1 MLQVIGLQIQQ
12 YKNLAK
18 ENKMTTITGQTKTTP
33 TTHQNVSGTSDTIG
47 FFPYAWPEYDM
58 VKPGWSVVQ
67 IPGSTVV
74 SVDGTYHVIT
84 ISGGNFTSGSS
95 YTFTGKTGLR
105 VTGGLRL
112 VGSDPVV
119 SSSFTILETDF
130 TASGYQGPGITD
142 FGGSIG
148 LLSSGTD
155 TAATAQYGI
164 ERTNLSSP
172 KLTEIL
178 AYFAGNSLV
187 TDGSLG
193 YNFTVAGTG
202 GASNITK
209 IVLGLDA
216 TNFIIAPVDP
226 ANPNFTTD
234 GGLLVNI
241 VNANGILAFPVTFTL
256 DSPLIT
262 HPGNWW

>member
-1 MLQVIGLQIQQ
+1 
-12 YKNLAK
+12 
-18 ENKMTTITGQTKTTP
+18 MTTITGKTSTTP

-67 IPGSTVV
+67 IPGSKVV
-74 SVDGTYHVIT
+74 NVDGTYHVIT
-84 ISGGNFTSGSS
+84 ITGGIFTSGDS
-95 YTFTGKTGLR
+95 YTFTGKTGLK

-112 VGSDPVV
+112 GGTAPVV
-119 SSSFTILETDF
+119 NPSFTISDTDF
-130 TASGYQGPGITD
+130 TASFLQGPGITD

-148 LLSSGTD
+148 LLSDGAQTS
-155 TAATAQYGI
+155 AAAQYYI
-164 ERTNLSSP
+164 ALNNFTAP
-172 KLTEIL
+172 KESEIL
-178 AYFAGNSLV
+178 TYFSSNSLV
-187 TDGSLG
+187 TNGSLG

-209 IVLGLDA
+209 IVLGINSG
-216 TNFIIAPVDP
+216 NFIIVPVDP
-226 ANPNFTTD
+226 ANPNFTVD
-234 GGLLVNI
+234 GGLFANI

-262 HPGNWW
+262 HPGNWYY

>member
-1 MLQVIGLQIQQ
+1 
-12 YKNLAK
+12 
-18 ENKMTTITGQTKTTP
+18 MTTITG
-33 TTHQNVSGTSDTIG
+33 S
-47 FFPYAWPEYDM
+47 
-58 VKPGWSVVQ
+58 
-67 IPGSTVV
+67 
-74 SVDGTYHVIT
+74 
-84 ISGGNFTSGSS
+84 
-95 YTFTGKTGLR
+95 LR
-105 VTGGLRL
+105 ITGGLRI
-112 VGSDPVV
+112 VGSAPVV

-164 ERTNLSSP
+164 ALDNFTAP
-172 KLTEIL
+172 KLAEIQ
-178 AYFAGNSLV
+178 AYFFTNSLV
-187 TDGSLG
+187 NDGSLG

>member
-1 MLQVIGLQIQQ
+1 MQ
-12 YKNLAK
+12 
-18 ENKMTTITGQTKTTP
+18 ITGG
-33 TTHQNVSGTSDTIG
+33 V
-47 FFPYAWPEYDM
+47 
-58 VKPGWSVVQ
+58 
-67 IPGSTVV
+67 
-74 SVDGTYHVIT
+74 
-84 ISGGNFTSGSS
+84 
-95 YTFTGKTGLR
+95 TFTGGSR
-105 VTGGLRL
+105 IGGT
-112 VGSDPVV
+112 SPVV
-119 SSSFTILETDF
+119 ASSFAISDTDF
-130 TASGYQGPGITD
+130 TTSAYQGPGITD

-155 TAATAQYGI
+155 TAATAQYAI
-164 ERTNLSSP
+164 ALTNLSGG
-172 KLTEIL
+172 KLAEIQ
-178 AYFAGNSLV
+178 AYFMTNSLV
-187 TDGSLG
+187 NNGAYG

-209 IVLGLDA
+209 IVLGLDGG
-216 TNFIIAPVDP
+216 NFIIAPADP